1 MLLCRLQRVLKRAKT
16 MFFPLSATVVVQELA
31 DMNYQ
36 RDENSVCIGTAKE
49 NEMLLPELVEL
60 NFHWPS

>member
-1 MLLCRLQRVLKRAKT
+1 MPILLCRLQRVLIRAKT

-36 RDENSVCIGTAKE
+36 RDENSVYIGTAKE
-49 NEMLLPELVEL
+49 NEMRF
-60 NFHWPS
+60 N